1 MVLLKAKIRDK
12 FGRKTHSIRKQGF
25 IPAVLYGAEIK
36 NLSLEVDR
44 KEFENVYKQAGE
56 SSLITLAIA
65 KGEDESKASS
75 PSDEAEGKKFSVLIH
90 QIARNPITGEFLHV
104 DFYHPSTKKKVEAE
118 IALVFE
124 GEAPAVKELGGT
136 LEKELQTI
144 EVKGLA
150 QDLPREIKVNVE
162 NLKTFEDRILIQD
175 LKIPERVEVLKNP
188 EEMVVHVTPPEKVEE
203 ELVAEEKV
211 EEEKAEEEKVEGEK
225 VEEIEKPTEEA
236 RVEKGKEKKRAE
248 KSK

>member
-36 NLSLEVDR
+36 NLSIEVDR

-56 SSLITLAIA
+56 SSLITLVITR
-65 KGEDESKASS
+65 GEDEAKAKASS
-75 PSDEAEGKKFSVLIH
+75 PTIETEGEKFSVLIH

-136 LEKELQTI
+136 LEKELQII

-211 EEEKAEEEKVEGEK
+211 EEEKAEEEKPEEEK
-225 VEEIEKPTEEA
+225 AEEKKEEI
-236 RVEKGKEKKRAE
+236 